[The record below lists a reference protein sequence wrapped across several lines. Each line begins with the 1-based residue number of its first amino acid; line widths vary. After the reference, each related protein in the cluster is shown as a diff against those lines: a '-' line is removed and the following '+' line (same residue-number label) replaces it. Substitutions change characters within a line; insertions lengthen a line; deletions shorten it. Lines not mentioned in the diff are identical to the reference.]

1 MGVQRVSSKRE
12 GALEQELRALPERI
26 TGENVRAWVD
36 ACVHLAVVDLGQTW
50 ELRSRD
56 NAIQV
61 RRGPSRETPHV
72 VLAGDSMALTG
83 LLRGQVAGIELI
95 VDGRMTVR
103 GSIDT
108 AVTLEAMV
116 RPESGPLPGI
126 DAHHIHVA
134 GQRVAVLSS
143 GSGPDVV
150 CIHGLGASRTSFLE
164 LGHRLSGSY
173 RVHLVDLPG
182 FGASS
187 TPVRGDYDAPWFAD
201 HVLGVM
207 DKLRI
212 DRAHLVGNSMGGRVA
227 IEAALR
233 APERVHSL
241 GLLAP
246 AVAFVR
252 RGFHPLVRLARPELG
267 ILPHGIRRGIVERQ
281 LLSFFADPGAIDPAL
296 ADAIVDEFRVRQ
308 RSPAARAAL
317 YAAARKIYLE
327 APYGRDG
334 FYPRLAQLQVP
345 AMFVWGSHDR
355 LVPAAFSR
363 HVREWLPSAQQIVLE
378 GCGHVPQVEHPELTM
393 ELLDGFFGHAGAAR
407 PMRRRRL
414 RRVAAA

>member
-1 MGVQRVSSKRE
+1 MAGVNVSSRLEGVLERE
-12 GALEQELRALPERI
+12 IRALPGRV
-26 TGENVRAWVD
+26 TADTSAAWTQ

-50 ELRSRD
+50 ELRSDDR
-56 NAIQV
+56 AIHV
-61 RRGPSRETPHV
+61 RRGPSRERPHV
-72 VLAGDSMALTG
+72 VLAGDSPALTG
-83 LLRGQVAGIELI
+83 LLRGETAGIELI
-95 VDGRMTVR
+95 TDGRMHVR

-116 RPESGPLPGI
+116 RPPGGPLPAL
-126 DAHHIHVA
+126 DARHVRV
-134 GQRVAVLSS
+134 GKQDVAVLSS
-143 GSGPDVV
+143 GTGPDVV

-164 LGHRLSGSY
+164 LGHRLASSY

-187 TPVRGDYDAPWFAD
+187 TPIRAAYDAAWFAD
-201 HVLGVM
+201 HILGVL
-207 DKLRI
+207 DQLRI
-212 DRAHLVGNSMGGRVA
+212 DRAYLVGNSMGGRVA

-233 APERVHSL
+233 APERVRAL

-267 ILPHGIRRGIVERQ
+267 VLPHGIRRGIVEKQ
-281 LLSFFADPGAIDPAL
+281 LLSFFAEPDAIDPAL
-296 ADAIVDEFRVRQ
+296 ADAIVEEFKERQ

-317 YAAARKIYLE
+317 YSAARRIYLE
-327 APYGRDG
+327 APFGKDG
-334 FYPRLAQLQVP
+334 FYPRLAQLEVP
-345 AMFVWGSHDR
+345 ALFVWGSHDR
-355 LVPAAFSR
+355 LVPAAFAR
-363 HVREWLPSAQQIVLE
+363 HIREWLPDAQQIVLD
-378 GCGHVPQVEHPELTM
+378 GCGHVPQVEHPELTE
-393 ELLDGFFGHAGAAR
+393 ELLQGFFGHASAAQ

>member
-1 MGVQRVSSKRE
+1 MSVQHVSSKRE
-12 GALEQELRALPERI
+12 GALEQELRSLPGRI
-26 TGENVRAWVD
+26 TGGDRTTWVD

-56 NAIQV
+56 RAITV
-61 RRGPSRETPHV
+61 RRGPSRETPDV
-72 VLAGDSMALTG
+72 VLAGDSDALTG
-83 LLRGQVAGIELI
+83 LLRGEVAGIELI

-108 AVTLEAMV
+108 AVTLEAML
-116 RPESGPLPGI
+116 RPDDAPLPAM
-126 DAHHIHVA
+126 DAQQLHI
-134 GQRVAVLSS
+134 GNQRVAVLSS
-143 GSGPDVV
+143 GTGPDVI

-164 LGHRLSGSY
+164 LGHRLAGSY

-187 TPVRGDYDAPWFAD
+187 TPIRAAYDAHWFAD

-207 DKLRI
+207 DQLRI
-212 DRAHLVGNSMGGRVA
+212 DRAHLIGNSMGGRVA

-233 APERVHSL
+233 APERVGSL
-241 GLLAP
+241 GLLTP

-252 RGFHPLVRLARPELG
+252 RGFHPLVCLARPELG
-267 ILPHGIRRGIVERQ
+267 VLPHGIRRGIVEKQ

-296 ADAIVDEFRVRQ
+296 ADAIVDEFRARQ
-308 RSPAARAAL
+308 RNPAARAAL
-317 YAAARKIYLE
+317 YSSARKIYLE
-327 APYGRDG
+327 APYGKDG

-355 LVPAAFSR
+355 LVPSAFSR
-363 HVREWLPSAQQIVLE
+363 HVREWLPDAQQIILE
-378 GCGHVPQVEHPELTM
+378 GCGHVPQVEHPELTH
-393 ELLDGFFGHAGAAR
+393 ELLDGFFGHADAAR

>member
-1 MGVQRVSSKRE
+1 MSVQRVSSKRE
-12 GALEQELRALPERI
+12 GALEQELRSLPERI
-26 TGENVRAWVD
+26 TGGDRATWVD
-36 ACVHLAVVDLGQTW
+36 ACAHLAVVDLGQTW
-50 ELRSRD
+50 ELRTRD
-56 NAIQV
+56 STIHV

-72 VLAGDSMALTG
+72 VLAGDSAALTG
-83 LLRGQVAGIELI
+83 LLRGEMAGIELI

-116 RPESGPLPGI
+116 RPESGPLPTI
-126 DAHHIHVA
+126 DVQHVHV
-134 GQRVAVLSS
+134 GKERVAVLSS
-143 GSGPDVV
+143 GTGPDVV

-164 LGHRLSGSY
+164 LGHRLAGSY

-187 TPVRGDYDAPWFAD
+187 TPVRAAYDAPWFAD

-207 DKLRI
+207 DQLRI

-227 IEAALR
+227 IEAGLR
-233 APERVHSL
+233 APERVTAL

-267 ILPHGIRRGIVERQ
+267 VLPHGIRRGIVEKQ

-296 ADAIVDEFRVRQ
+296 ADAIVEEFRTRQ

-317 YAAARKIYLE
+317 YSAARKIYLE
-327 APYGRDG
+327 APFGRDG

-345 AMFVWGSHDR
+345 AMFIWGSHDR
-355 LVPAAFSR
+355 LVPAAFAR
-363 HVREWLPSAQQIVLE
+363 HVTEWMPAAQQIVLD
-378 GCGHVPQVEHPELTM
+378 GCGHVPQVEHPELTT
-393 ELLDGFFGHAGAAR
+393 ELLDGFFAHADAAR

>member
-1 MGVQRVSSKRE
+1 MSVQYVSSKRE
-12 GALEQELRALPERI
+12 GALEQELRSLPGRI
-26 TGENVRAWVD
+26 TGGDRTTWVD

-56 NAIQV
+56 RTLHV
-61 RRGPSRETPHV
+61 RRGPSRQTPDV
-72 VLAGDSMALTG
+72 VLAGDSAALTG
-83 LLRGQVAGIELI
+83 LLRGEVAGIELI

-108 AVTLEAMV
+108 AVSLEAML
-116 RPESGPLPGI
+116 RPDNAPLPPME
-126 DAHHIHVA
+126 AQHLHV
-134 GQRVAVLSS
+134 GNQRVAVLSS
-143 GSGPDVV
+143 GTGPDVI

-164 LGHRLSGSY
+164 LGHRLASSY

-187 TPVRGDYDAPWFAD
+187 TPIRAAYDAHWFAD

-207 DKLRI
+207 DQLRI

-233 APERVHSL
+233 APERVGSL
-241 GLLAP
+241 GLLTP

-267 ILPHGIRRGIVERQ
+267 VLPHGIRRNIVEKQ
-281 LLSFFADPGAIDPAL
+281 LLSFFADPAAIDPAL
-296 ADAIVDEFRVRQ
+296 ADAIVDEFRTRQ
-308 RSPAARAAL
+308 RNPAARAAL
-317 YAAARKIYLE
+317 YSSARKIYLE
-327 APYGRDG
+327 APYGPDG

-355 LVPAAFSR
+355 LVPSAFSR
-363 HVREWLPSAQQIVLE
+363 HVREWLPDAQQIILE
-378 GCGHVPQVEHPELTM
+378 GCGHVPQVEHPELTH
-393 ELLDGFFGHAGAAR
+393 ELLDGFFGHAAAAR

>member
-1 MGVQRVSSKRE
+1 MGVRHVSSKRE
-12 GALEQELRALPERI
+12 GALEQELRSLPERI
-26 TGENVRAWVD
+26 SGTSAAGSID
-36 ACVHLAVVDLGQTW
+36 TCVHLAVVDLGQTW
-50 ELRSRD
+50 ELRSRER
-56 NAIQV
+56 AIHV
-61 RRGPSRETPHV
+61 RRGPSRETPDV
-72 VLAGDSMALTG
+72 VLAGDSAALTG
-83 LLRGQVAGIELI
+83 LLRGEVAGIELI
-95 VDGRMTVR
+95 VDGRLTVR

-108 AVTLEAMV
+108 AVTVEALV
-116 RPESGPLPGI
+116 RPADGPLPPLQ
-126 DAHHIHVA
+126 ARHLRVS
-134 GQRVAVLSS
+134 GQNVAVLSS
-143 GSGPDVV
+143 GTGPDVI

-187 TPVRGDYDAPWFAD
+187 TPIRAAYDAPWFAD

-207 DKLRI
+207 DRLRI

-233 APERVHSL
+233 APERVRSL

-267 ILPHGIRRGIVERQ
+267 VVPHGIRRGIVERQ

-296 ADAIVDEFRVRQ
+296 ADAIVDEFRTRQ

-317 YAAARKIYLE
+317 YSSARKIYLD

-345 AMFVWGSHDR
+345 SLFVWGSHDR
-355 LVPAAFSR
+355 LVPAAFAR
-363 HVREWLPSAQQIVLE
+363 HVREWLPEAQQIVLD
-378 GCGHVPQVEHPELTM
+378 GCGHVPQVEHPALTT